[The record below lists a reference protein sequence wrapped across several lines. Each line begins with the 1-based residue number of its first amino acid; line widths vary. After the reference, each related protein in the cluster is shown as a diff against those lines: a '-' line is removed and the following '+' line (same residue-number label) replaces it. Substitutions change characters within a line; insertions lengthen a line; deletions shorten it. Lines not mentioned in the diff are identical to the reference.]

1 MKLIFAKR
9 YNPAY
14 DYFLTKYFQDHGIPY
29 GEESTFEEVKRL
41 VLVFQEKAGM
51 NPRWKDIF
59 NPSAH
64 KLKIPE
70 SETLF
75 CLYAW
80 YWALG
85 PGPRPAFQELFA
97 KSLGITRYPDAG
109 LYRELERSL
118 PAGRGKLL
126 FSEEEASKDIA
137 KFYKRYISD
146 PLRQDL
152 KRGGT
157 DRRITKYFTSDELD
171 RILRE
176 GRLASEAR
184 ERVVKEIV
192 SDLVEWLDGITPAK
206 VLGDIE
212 RIVAE
217 HDGPS
222 QHMKKPEEL
231 KGGRLDLCRHESEY
245 VEFSVYWSPEGQD
258 LSYFLKPVRGYGL
271 VEEVVG
277 KGWQDV
283 IFPWFYGMKS

>member
-1 MKLIFAKR
+1 VKLIFAKR

-118 PAGRGKLL
+118 
-126 FSEEEASKDIA
+126 
-137 KFYKRYISD
+137 
-146 PLRQDL
+146 
-152 KRGGT
+152 
-157 DRRITKYFTSDELD
+157 RRTRETSL
-171 RILRE
+171 
-176 GRLASEAR
+176 
-184 ERVVKEIV
+184 
-192 SDLVEWLDGITPAK
+192 
-206 VLGDIE
+206 
-212 RIVAE
+212 
-217 HDGPS
+217 
-222 QHMKKPEEL
+222 Q
-231 KGGRLDLCRHESEY
+231 
-245 VEFSVYWSPEGQD
+245 
-258 LSYFLKPVRGYGL
+258 
-271 VEEVVG
+271 
-277 KGWQDV
+277 
-283 IFPWFYGMKS
+283 